1 MHAATSPPRP
11 GRPALD
17 ARRAFEVRSRPVL
30 PDLAPLLALPPD
42 TLRGV
47 ARRLAQIGLTR
58 AFLAPFSAPLRAIH
72 PLLRPAARAWHLGRR
87 EDPAAIAARLICFE
101 DAVTE
106 AEADRALGELFAP
119 LADAG
124 LFAVAGG
131 RVRARLVIGVVDD
144 LYLASDAR
152 AHGEDAVLPPG
163 DGTIALVGAAFP
175 TRPVGRLLD
184 LGCGSG
190 TCALLLARRAAHVVA
205 TDLHARALDLTRLN
219 ATMNGLDNVETR
231 EGSLFDPVRGE
242 TFDLIVSQPPFIPQ
256 PIGAA
261 RSTFLYGGSRG
272 DELPLAL
279 IATLAPHL
287 APRGRALLL
296 VEWPVTT
303 EPVATRVRRALAA
316 PELDLLVLESPPIGA
331 DDHAAEYAATMTSD
345 LGDAF
350 DRDATMRRDH
360 FDREGIAAVV
370 PSFVVVS
377 RPEGRPGFTD
387 TTPITSR
394 ARGKVT
400 AARLDKL
407 LAARATGADP
417 QRLLAARLRVP
428 EGTTFVEEQV
438 GPGMDKPSK
447 LHARF
452 ADAALAPPTPMTPE
466 LLAVVTMVHEEDS
479 VVTGLCRYAEATGTS
494 QEQAV
499 GAMLP
504 AVGRALRQGLLEV
517 AGFAKAPDASALSLA
532 EAPLA
537 HRPSRAP

>member
-1 MHAATSPPRP
+1 M
-11 GRPALD
+11 
-17 ARRAFEVRSRPVL
+17 
-30 PDLAPLLALPPD
+30 
-42 TLRGV
+42 
-47 ARRLAQIGLTR
+47 QIIRT
-58 AFLAPFSAPLRAIH
+58 
-72 PLLRPAARAWHLGRR
+72 
-87 EDPAAIAARLICFE
+87 DC
-101 DAVTE
+101 
-106 AEADRALGELFAP
+106 
-119 LADAG
+119 
-124 LFAVAGG
+124 
-131 RVRARLVIGVVDD
+131 LVIGAG
-144 LYLASDAR
+144 LA
-152 AHGEDAVLPPG
+152 
-163 DGTIALVGAAFP
+163 
-175 TRPVGRLLD
+175 
-184 LGCGSG
+184 GS
-190 TCALLLARRAAHVVA
+190 A
-205 TDLHARALDLTRLN
+205 
-219 ATMNGLDNVETR
+219 
-231 EGSLFDPVRGE
+231 
-242 TFDLIVSQPPFIPQ
+242 
-256 PIGAA
+256 
-261 RSTFLYGGSRG
+261 Y
-272 DELPLAL
+272 
-279 IATLAPHL
+279 
-287 APRGRALLL
+287 
-296 VEWPVTT
+296 
-303 EPVATRVRRALAA
+303 ALAA
-316 PELDLLVLESPPIGA
+316 AKHGLAVELLSLSEPLAANSDWAQGGIIYETAPDPSQLARDIIEASDGTSNPVAVDHLVREGPAAVKELLLDEIGV
-331 DDHAAEYAATMTSD
+331 
-345 LGDAF
+345 AF